1 MKYDFDKKID
11 RSDSLK
17 WGLYKDS
24 LPMWVADMDFDTPE
38 FIKEAY
44 KKRIDKGAYGYQEL
58 DDSFYEV
65 YIKWFKDNYD
75 LIIKKEWIL
84 FSIGVIPS
92 VSAIVRRASETANNV
107 LMLTPI
113 YNTFYHSI
121 ENNGR
126 HTLSSSLIYKD
137 DKYEIDWNDL
147 EEKLANPETSLM
159 IFCNPH
165 NPIGKLWNKEDL
177 KKVYQLCKKYNVNLL
192 SDEIHGELV
201 KPESSYNPLLK
212 EVEDPESSNFIMVT
226 APSKAFNIAGVKS
239 SICVIP
245 NPTLRHNIERG
256 LNQSEVNEPNFL
268 SSITPQIVFSKE
280 GKNYLNELNKY
291 IFNNYEYFKESF
303 KDNEFIKV
311 NELEA
316 TYLLWVDCE
325 NLIKKL
331 NLKDSK
337 ELQEKLR
344 KEAKLFVNDGLSYGK
359 EGKYHLRINLATQ
372 LDNVKEGAKR
382 IKEFINKTTK

>member
-17 WGLYKDS
+17 WGLFKDT

-44 KKRIDKGAYGYQEL
+44 KERINKGAYGYQEL
-58 DDSFYEV
+58 DDSFYES

-75 LIIKKEWIL
+75 LTIKKEWIL

-92 VSAIVRRASETANNV
+92 VSAIVRRVSETANNV

-126 HTLSSSLIYKD
+126 HTLSSSLIYKNG
-137 DKYEIDWNDL
+137 KYEIDWNDL

-177 KKVYQLCKKYNVNLL
+177 KKVYELCKKHHVTLL

-201 KPESSYNPLLK
+201 KPNTSYNPLLK
-212 EVEDPESSNFIMVT
+212 EVEDSENSNFIMVT

-239 SICVIP
+239 SICIVP
-245 NPTLRHNIERG
+245 NPLLRHNIERG

-280 GKNYLNELNKY
+280 GKEYLNELNKY

-303 KDNEFIKV
+303 KDNEFIRV
-311 NELEA
+311 NELET

-331 NLKDSK
+331 NLKNSK
-337 ELQEKLR
+337 ELQEKLL

-372 LDNVKEGAKR
+372 KDNVKEGVKR
-382 IKEFINKTTK
+382 IKEFINETTK